1 MLVTAPFLWEVFS
14 CGTNPFDNQNAPNQW
29 WDWRILGPRRHW
41 RLCLPIVDTNII
53 LLWRRVDISIKS
65 LPKTSWRIQVNNV
78 DKSAF
83 KKNYCTRTLKL
94 RVSPGQSMAGNDIC
108 FLGWLISCLFLGFM
122 YGYVR
127 FREFKRATKHLASDN
142 SKTCWSISWSKSCWK
157 EASDRQGMH
166 ECRFRV
172 RLFGVWERKK
182 KTQTLHTP
190 SSHPPKKNS
199 QLAFLW
205 PVY

>member
-53 LLWRRVDISIKS
+53 LLWRRVDISIES

-157 EASDRQGMH
+157 EASDRQ
-166 ECRFRV
+166 ECTNVGSGWGYLGSGR
-172 RLFGVWERKK
+172 EK

-190 SSHPPKKNS
+190 SSHPP
-199 QLAFLW
+199 
-205 PVY
+205 